1 MLTNENY
8 HQDRTCISASGL
20 KQIAKSPRHYWNK
33 YLNPA
38 YEDTTTPAMAFGS
51 VVHTLMLE
59 PHTFNERYAI
69 SPDVNRTT
77 KEGKAAYTA
86 FAEANEGKEFISC
99 KDYALA
105 TAMNEQAK
113 ANPFI
118 PTSENIDLKKI
129 EFEKQKMQ
137 YEYDMR
143 KMEMDKEFKTINKNI
158 NT

>member
-1 MLTNENY
+1 MPPKYKNL
-8 HQDRTCISASGL
+8 ISTSTLYRAD
-20 KQIAKSPRHYWNK
+20 
-33 YLNPA
+33 LNA
-38 YEDTTTPAMAFGS
+38 LD
-51 VVHTLMLE
+51 
-59 PHTFNERYAI
+59 
-69 SPDVNRTT
+69 
-77 KEGKAAYTA
+77 KEIKRM
-86 FAEANEGKEFISC
+86 E
-99 KDYALA
+99 
-105 TAMNEQAK
+105 EQAK